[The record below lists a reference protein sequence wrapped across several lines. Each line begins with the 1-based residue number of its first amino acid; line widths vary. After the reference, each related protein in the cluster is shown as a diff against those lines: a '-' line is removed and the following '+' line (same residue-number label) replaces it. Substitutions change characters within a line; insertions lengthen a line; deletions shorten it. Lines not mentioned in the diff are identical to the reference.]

1 MKIKEITLKGIDLN
15 IIIVAKHQLA
25 LVAIID
31 SLFMRDHLKEIGEK
45 ALDMFNIL
53 YKKDIENF
61 LISGVFDSF
70 KKILNVQIDE
80 YLEKIAEEDI
90 DFGFL
95 RENIKESKNNAN

>member
-80 YLEKIAEEDI
+80 YLEKIAAEDT
-90 DFGFL
+90 DFGFSL
-95 RENIKESKNNAN
+95 FITINF

>member
-1 MKIKEITLKGIDLN
+1 MKIKEITIKGIDLN
-15 IIIVAKHQLA
+15 IMIVAKYQLA

-31 SLFMRDHLKEIGEK
+31 SQFMRNHLKEIGEK

-61 LISGVFDSF
+61 LLSGVFNSF

-80 YLEKIAEEDI
+80 YLEKIAAEDP

-95 RENIKESKNNAN
+95 GEKLKALKDNFN